1 MIINKS
7 LLHGKRFFKVTHQEY
22 IFQKLRI
29 DELNYVMKSQLYQ
42 KIHKIMFEHVL
53 RYIQYIM
60 KLEHQLLVKHV
71 YLHLHQSMLDK
82 T

>member
-1 MIINKS
+1 MGKD
-7 LLHGKRFFKVTHQEY
+7 KRFFKMTHQKN

-29 DELNYVMKSQLYQ
+29 DELQYVMKSQLYQ
-42 KIHKIMFEHVL
+42 KIHNIMFEHVL

-60 KLEHQLLVKHV
+60 KLEHQLLVRHV